1 MALIG
6 NGVRYAGNPG
16 RTSLG
21 GASVYS
27 VCRWAGSNGGSIR
40 NILDVSSASWR
51 DMGIPEGYAA
61 PSAWMLP
68 QTDGGLASRGEIA
81 GDGEVSGAALFSS
94 VPLSAAL
101 AGTGAITDAAAA
113 VVIQLAAAL
122 AGTGAMSA
130 DAVATLN
137 LSASLA
143 GSGDLEG
150 SLGLIAGLA
159 GALTGSGTV
168 SANLKGY
175 ANLEADITPFTELSP
190 QTLAAAVWNAL
201 AAELSSPGTMGEKVN
216 AAGTAGDPWTA
227 AMGSYAEG
235 SAGRALVEL
244 YRLAGLDPTK
254 PLVVTATSR
263 KVPADGSDI
272 DQTIADASGTV
283 TVTRSG

>member
-27 VCRWAGSNGGSIR
+27 VCRYGQQNGGSIR
-40 NILDVSSASWR
+40 NILDRSSAWR
-51 DMGIPEGYAA
+51 DMGVPEGYAA

-68 QTDGGLASRGEIA
+68 QIDGGLASRGEIA
-81 GDGEVSGAALFSS
+81 GEGEVSDAALFSS

-113 VVIQLAAAL
+113 VVIQLVATL
-122 AGTGAMSA
+122 AGTGALSA

-150 SLGLIAGLA
+150 SLGLIAGLV
-159 GALTGSGTV
+159 GALAGTGTV

-201 AAELSSPGTMGEKVN
+201 AAELSSPGTMGEKMN

-254 PLVVTATSR
+254 PLVVTTSR
-263 KVPADGSDI
+263 RTAGDDI
-272 DQTIADASGTV
+272 DQTISEAAGTV